1 MNTKYMAL
9 VILIVIMGLGATLRV
24 WRLGVDGRPLLWDE
38 AALGYNAYS
47 ILKTGKDEYGIF
59 MPLILK
65 SFGDYKPALYAYAA
79 VLPVG
84 LFGLNEFSVKLPS
97 AVSGVAIIGLVY
109 LLVSELFDQKNKTIG
124 VFAAL
129 ITAINPWLI
138 HFSRGAWEA
147 IMNLMLTLLG
157 ILTFLKGRKSSRYL
171 IIAGL
176 AFGLTFFT
184 YQSAKII
191 TPLVVVGL
199 LVCFRKQIKWRNNP
213 SFLTGSTIFALFLAL
228 ILLFAQGT
236 SGRLMV
242 YNVFAYQ
249 RSVGEAVSIAAREGT
264 TINSLQFLF
273 FHGEWL
279 NSTRRFLE
287 GYFSYFS
294 GRFLFFEGDWTNARL
309 GSPYS
314 GQFYWPDLLLLI
326 IGFAFLIRRPEIPAK
341 GFLLYWLVISPLPAA
356 LSRDVVTAVRSINFV
371 IPLILIASLGTN
383 SLLLFIRRR
392 SLLLSVSLIAAITV
406 TYLWGISYYLD
417 SYFVHAPVTF
427 SDQRLYGYKEA
438 VELLNQENLEN
449 RPVFFTQKMGQPYI
463 YVLFYNRVDPV
474 SYQSQA
480 KLIASP
486 NGDVGEVHKF
496 ENYNFRN
503 LYWPSDRGIKGTFF
517 VGTEEELPLKDIDRK
532 QAVAVNNIRRPDGSV
547 VFRIVKTY

>member
-147 IMNLMLTLLG
+147 NMNLMLTLLG

>member
-1 MNTKYMAL
+1 M
-9 VILIVIMGLGATLRV
+9 
-24 WRLGVDGRPLLWDE
+24 
-38 AALGYNAYS
+38 
-47 ILKTGKDEYGIF
+47 
-59 MPLILK
+59 
-65 SFGDYKPALYAYAA
+65 
-79 VLPVG
+79 
-84 LFGLNEFSVKLPS
+84 
-97 AVSGVAIIGLVY
+97 
-109 LLVSELFDQKNKTIG
+109 
-124 VFAAL
+124 
-129 ITAINPWLI
+129 
-138 HFSRGAWEA
+138 
-147 IMNLMLTLLG
+147 
-157 ILTFLKGRKSSRYL
+157 
-171 IIAGL
+171 
-176 AFGLTFFT
+176 
-184 YQSAKII
+184 
-191 TPLVVVGL
+191 
-199 LVCFRKQIKWRNNP
+199 
-213 SFLTGSTIFALFLAL
+213 
-228 ILLFAQGT
+228 
-236 SGRLMV
+236 